1 VKGKQSATNQVIM
14 KSDKEDSRS
23 VDDDSERLDAMDE
36 EQSGSKRGKWSKAE
50 KEYADKLIYAFR
62 SGLIHHVKSDGRSL
76 RSFLANRL
84 KCGAMRI
91 SKKFVGYEGLGG
103 RFHERPGVTEEDI
116 ALCTKELQQY
126 EEKFLGDLS
135 TLKASGK
142 KRKHRQKSLK
152 NNEVNN
158 VELSSEGNPQNN
170 NDGNNGSNSCVYDF
184 DEYIDKIRL
193 GEVTF
198 IINTVTTVPSNMN
211 NNFFANEITKD
222 ESIIPVLSTSSSKP
236 LKISSSPDENEILYG
251 VSSYVP
257 PVIDTDQPQSHVA
270 NNDEEESASQ
280 GPWIFL

>member
-1 VKGKQSATNQVIM
+1 MKGNQRANQVIM
-14 KSDKEDSRS
+14 RNNKDD
-23 VDDDSERLDAMDE
+23 VDDASERLDAMDE

-103 RFHERPGVTEEDI
+103 RFYERPGVTEEAI
-116 ALCTKELQQY
+116 ELCAKELQQF
-126 EEKFLGDLS
+126 EDTFFADLS
-135 TLKASGK
+135 ALKARSK
-142 KRKHRQKSLK
+142 KRKHPKISSK
-152 NNEVNN
+152 NNEVKK
-158 VELSSEGNPQNN
+158 VELSSEGNPHDN
-170 NDGNNGSNSCVYDF
+170 NDRKNDSNSSVYDF

-193 GEVTF
+193 EETAF

-257 PVIDTDQPQSHVA
+257 PVIDTDQPQSLVA
-270 NNDEEESASQ
+270 NNEENTLAPQS
-280 GPWIFL
+280 P